1 MREVVSQRIP
11 EARSAAEILA
21 LLKRPQIEP
30 VEDFEELKDRYR
42 KAASVLVALADPDN
56 FQPVD
61 GHGKPGEGRRLLN
74 AELVKATARKFEG
87 YLMLKPDARRVGIA
101 SLRTNEQRQQALDAN
116 PHERIGEIQQ
126 QLENYLFAKDLALS
140 EQSREQLQAT
150 LQVSTWLYG
159 VLDGLPDPNQVR
171 ALIDLHEFTTS
182 FEALAGD
189 AIFRGRQKE
198 LDQLRSYV
206 GVVEPASLLKRL
218 SERAFRWAR
227 PERRPAVSIS
237 GPGGIGKSALVA
249 RFMLEHIRLPTQGRI
264 PFAYLDFDRP
274 GLSISE
280 PGTLLA
286 EMLRQIDLQF
296 YEEGYFRRLY
306 DFFKSVMGSGGM
318 PEQSDASSYNSQVR
332 SVIADLVGAI
342 DEFLGPRPYVI
353 VLDTF
358 EEVQYRGE
366 HRASPFWELLDY
378 LQRTRPFLRVI
389 ISGRA
394 RADTLILAD
403 RSPEHIELGDLDND
417 AAIAYLQN
425 RGVSDPAVA
434 SALVRQVGGV
444 PLSLK
449 LAASLLNRESGGR
462 ESLQGIAS
470 KSKFWGSAS
479 DEEIQGELFTRIL
492 GHIHE
497 PAVQRL
503 AHPGFAVRRVS
514 PSVILNVLNEPCG
527 LAISTETE
535 AGTLFDELRQET
547 SLVVADT
554 ADGSLVHRTDLR
566 RVMLKLLV
574 RKAPAQVEAI
584 HRNASK
590 WYSNQTG
597 WRAKAEELYHR
608 LQLSDLSF
616 DRAFHDPE
624 VRSSL
629 QFSISELPAS
639 AQTYLATLG
648 YLVSDEIL
656 AKASQEERETSL
668 AAQIE
673 NLLPYGPR
681 SCERAR
687 TMLDSTFQSDHASPL
702 FRSASRIALQQ
713 KRDAEAGTYLDQ
725 GLVFAMSEGHAR
737 ETLELLC
744 EQAWLLRSRPRLGEL
759 KRSLSNLDEHAR
771 RLGDL
776 KAIFQ
781 HRVQAYETE
790 MVQLEGGRTP
800 NVLLRDAAE
809 VVAHL
814 SADDL
819 WDVFPLVGTFIES
832 LHSKFPKAYSR
843 VVELIGSFDGPFQ
856 RVQLPE
862 SKRATSLLSNLIS
875 ESRSVDIA
883 EAGQDF
889 EDDTGT
895 NTIGIIRELAAE
907 WPYRILRV
915 KPPYSQETFEASEIA
930 TA

>member
-1 MREVVSQRIP
+1 MPDALSQRIP
-11 EARSAAEILA
+11 EARSAADIVA
-21 LLKRPQIEP
+21 LLKKPQIEP
-30 VEDFEELKDRYR
+30 VENSEDLRDRYR
-42 KAASVLVALADPDN
+42 QAASVLVALADPDN
-56 FQPVD
+56 FQPV
-61 GHGKPGEGRRLLN
+61 GGKGKPGEGRRLLN

-87 YLMLKPDARRVGIA
+87 YLMLKPDARRVGMA

-116 PHERIGEIQQ
+116 PQERIGEIQR
-126 QLENYLFAKDLALS
+126 QLENYLFAKDLNLS
-140 EQSREQLQAT
+140 QQSRDQLQAT

-159 VLDGLPDPNQVR
+159 VLDGLPDPDQVR
-171 ALIDLHEFTTS
+171 ALIDLHEFTAS

-189 AIFRGRQKE
+189 SIFRGRQKE

-218 SERAFRWAR
+218 SEKAFRWAR

-249 RFMLEHIRLPTQGRI
+249 RFMLEHLRLPAQGRI

-296 YEEGYFRRLY
+296 YEEGHFRRLH

-342 DEFLGPRPYVI
+342 DQFLGPRPYVI

-470 KSKFWGSAS
+470 KSKFWGAAS
-479 DEEIQGELFTRIL
+479 DEEIQGELFSRIL

-514 PSVILNVLNEPCG
+514 PAVILNVLNEPCG
-527 LAISTETE
+527 LAISTENE
-535 AGTLFDELRQET
+535 AGTLFEELRQET

-597 WRAKAEELYHR
+597 WRAKAEQLYHR
-608 LQLSDLSF
+608 LQLNDLSF
-616 DRAFHDPE
+616 DRGFHDPE

-639 AQTYLATLG
+639 SQTYLATLG
-648 YLVSDEIL
+648 YQVSDEIL
-656 AKASQEERETSL
+656 MKASQEEREISL

-673 NLLPYGPR
+673 NLLPYGRR

-687 TMLDSTFQSDHASPL
+687 TMLDSIFWSDHASPL
-702 FRSASRIALQQ
+702 FRSAARIALQQ
-713 KRDAEAGTYLDQ
+713 ERDGEAAAYLDQ
-725 GLVFAMSEGHAR
+725 GLVFAMSEGRTR

-744 EQAWLLRSRPRLGEL
+744 EQAWLLRSRTQLKEL
-759 KRSLSNLDEHAR
+759 NRSLPDLDEHAR

-790 MVQLEGGRTP
+790 MAQFGSGRTP
-800 NVLLRDAAE
+800 NSLLRDAAE
-809 VVAHL
+809 IVAHL

-819 WDVFPLVGTFIES
+819 WDVFPLMDSVTES
-832 LHSKFPKAYSR
+832 LHNQFPEAYSR
-843 VVELIGSFDGPFQ
+843 VVELIGAFDGPFQ

-862 SKRATSLLSNLIS
+862 SRRATALLSELIS
-875 ESRSVDIA
+875 EGRSTNLAREDYEVDNGAATRGLI
-883 EAGQDF
+883 Q
-889 EDDTGT
+889 
-895 NTIGIIRELAAE
+895 ELAAE
-907 WPYRILRV
+907 WPYRVLRV